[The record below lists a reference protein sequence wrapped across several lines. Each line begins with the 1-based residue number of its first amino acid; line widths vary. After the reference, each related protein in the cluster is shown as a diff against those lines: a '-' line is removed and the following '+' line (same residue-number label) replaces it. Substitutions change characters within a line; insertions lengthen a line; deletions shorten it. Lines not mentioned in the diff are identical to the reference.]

1 MTRTIVVDDDD
12 PTIEEDW
19 RIFSSLGSPNRI
31 SNKLPFQ
38 TGGNGGP
45 ISEHYTNTTTTTYIP
60 FSLSPFSCQDR
71 NHNNNIKNGSDRIL
85 CLSILAPKCCIK
97 YSGLSMQHTLEKN
110 IKKILARKPY
120 YVLSSIG
127 TLQTPFE
134 FCSSKPRINIIPK
147 Y

>member
-45 ISEHYTNTTTTTYIP
+45 ISEHYTNTTTYIP
-60 FSLSPFSCQDR
+60 LSPKIIIII
-71 NHNNNIKNGSDRIL
+71 HNDLKLGNL
-85 CLSILAPKCCIK
+85 
-97 YSGLSMQHTLEKN
+97 
-110 IKKILARKPY
+110 
-120 YVLSSIG
+120 
-127 TLQTPFE
+127 
-134 FCSSKPRINIIPK
+134 
-147 Y
+147 

>member
-1 MTRTIVVDDDD
+1 MTFMTRTIVVDDDD

-60 FSLSPFSCQDR
+60 FSLSLLFPAKIVIIIIISKMDQTGFYVYLYL
-71 NHNNNIKNGSDRIL
+71 H
-85 CLSILAPKCCIK
+85 LSVA
-97 YSGLSMQHTLEKN
+97 
-110 IKKILARKPY
+110 
-120 YVLSSIG
+120 
-127 TLQTPFE
+127 
-134 FCSSKPRINIIPK
+134 
-147 Y
+147 